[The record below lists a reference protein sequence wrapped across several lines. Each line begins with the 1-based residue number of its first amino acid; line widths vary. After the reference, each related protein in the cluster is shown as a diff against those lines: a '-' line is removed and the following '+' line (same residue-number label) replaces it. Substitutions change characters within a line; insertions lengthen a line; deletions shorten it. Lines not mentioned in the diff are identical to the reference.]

1 MKKTNEKL
9 MLQTGFFQIL
19 FSNKLCLPT
28 KQIFLHKKVKIKIRL
43 MLLFDYFFPVFHSL
57 FSFFPSISSNF
68 EVVSSFLL
76 IILSFLRGTLQI
88 LEGEI
93 FKSK

>member
-1 MKKTNEKL
+1 MKKTNEKV

-43 MLLFDYFFPVFHSL
+43 MLLFD
-57 FSFFPSISSNF
+57 
-68 EVVSSFLL
+68 
-76 IILSFLRGTLQI
+76 
-88 LEGEI
+88 
-93 FKSK
+93 